1 MHSSGCDERTELF
14 SECIGSL
21 LCMSIPRQ
29 AAPMAL
35 PNDFIALPTCRV
47 NTQQLQQR
55 ITVSDDMPNMK
66 FISNEPSRNI
76 AKFHKVSD

>member
-1 MHSSGCDERTELF
+1 
-14 SECIGSL
+14 
-21 LCMSIPRQ
+21 
-29 AAPMAL
+29 MAL